1 MAHLN
6 EWDDRGGSGD
16 SGGSNVGGNNCAGGN
31 TWAELNSAWEGTE
44 AEMMQRSSNDVSCAV
59 RVVMLTLCCA
69 AGLGMLYYFFVL
81 FLLC

>member
-16 SGGSNVGGNNCAGGN
+16 SGGSNVGGNNDAGGN

-44 AEMMQRSSNDVSCAV
+44 AE
-59 RVVMLTLCCA
+59 
-69 AGLGMLYYFFVL
+69 
-81 FLLC
+81 